1 LYLDQTFWENSLHQE
16 NQKLAFSLSAIFFA
30 LVAKLQDEKALRLLI
45 LVSEITWGAQQSPL
59 IDALP
64 GYLM

>member
-1 LYLDQTFWENSLHQE
+1 LHQE